1 MKRKIIVGLYQ
12 KKPCVN
18 FENPDAMKQILP
30 WKTLLLCSTIFTS
43 IICCFSVSLHAQA
56 PFNDECVNAITLPV
70 GVNTF
75 SAFPTTI
82 AGATV
87 SPNPIAPCTGPVGYD
102 VWYKFTATSNS
113 SIIRISGPG
122 ANFNNRYIQVL
133 SGSCGA
139 LTSVAC
145 GAKNSDL
152 TFTSTAGTT
161 YFIRVY
167 STDIPAPI
175 TNADFGICVNGG
187 ANAPIR
193 FGNSYVNVSKKTN
206 GGVVEHGDTL
216 EIRFTINHTSGSVSK
231 LRYVDNVPFNTAMLT
246 GTTDSIRII
255 TNEGLTYKKY
265 TLASGDDAA
274 TYTASPGMG
283 EYNIRLNLGLGGTN
297 PGVPVNNTSTESAS
311 ATGTMASNNKPK
323 GGGGLLFAIA
333 YRVVVTGFA
342 GDTITLYPAQF
353 LYNNGASD
361 FTLTAT
367 PFKILISNPLSL
379 CTNSIG
385 LNNAVEN
392 GGTFGNG
399 ISLNRGTDLSI
410 PISGYTFVPNVSPS
424 FTVNDGRYAIV
435 KNLSPTSG
443 TQRNASRKPNC
454 TGTGQFDCSN
464 RMFNG
469 YWYIDGDHTGTNNAI
484 GNNPPDAVTP
494 GGYMLMVNADYVA
507 SEVYRQTVTNLC
519 PNTYYEFSAWIR
531 NICPTCGIDSTG
543 AQFTGTPTA
552 PANGYPGVLPNLTFS
567 LDNLD
572 FYNTG
577 EIDTLGWLKR
587 GFVFKTKPGQT
598 TATFSIRNNAQG
610 GGGNDWAMDDIAIAT
625 CLPTMQY
632 SPSINPFV
640 CMGNALQINDTVR
653 SFFDN
658 YSNFKWQRSTDAGS
672 SWSDITTPVDTTL
685 NYNGST
691 YQFITKYTIPP
702 ANTNMSDSADL
713 YRVVVATTS
722 GNLANQNCL
731 YTDASTIITVSVNDC
746 GKLLG
751 LDLLSFN
758 GKLNNNGNAELQWV
772 TANEN
777 EPVSFDV
784 EKSSDG
790 TTFSRIATVNGYGH
804 GAANNYYQ
812 FTDPAKIYDRVWY
825 RITFYADKAHKKYSR
840 TVLFTAQSSGFSLNN
855 LINPFSNELNFEIVT
870 PKSSRL
876 DISLIN
882 MSGMEIRKESYMV
895 SEGANSMSIRN
906 TDNLPAGMYILQ
918 VRNQDQVINRKV
930 IRK

>member
-1 MKRKIIVGLYQ
+1 
-12 KKPCVN
+12 
-18 FENPDAMKQILP
+18 MKQILLL
-30 WKTLLLCSTIFTS
+30 KALLLRSTIFTS
-43 IICCFSVSLHAQA
+43 IICCLSGLLYAQA
-56 PFNDECVNAITLPV
+56 PFNDECANAITLPV
-70 GVNTF
+70 GVNTC
-75 SAFPTTI
+75 STLPTTI
-82 AGATV
+82 AGATASPV
-87 SPNPIAPCTGPVGYD
+87 SVTPCTGAVGYD
-102 VWYKFTATSNS
+102 VWYKFTAISNS
-113 SIIRISGPG
+113 STISISGAG
-122 ANFNNRYIQVL
+122 ANFTNRYIQAF
-133 SGSCGA
+133 SGNCGS

-145 GAKNSDL
+145 GAKNSAL
-152 TFTSTAGTT
+152 TFTSTTGTT

-167 STDIPAPI
+167 STDSPAPI
-175 TNADFGICVNGG
+175 NNADFKICVNGG
-187 ANAPIR
+187 VNAPVR

-206 GGVVEHGDTL
+206 GGVVEQGDTL
-216 EIRFTINHTSGSVSK
+216 EIRFTINHTSGTVSK
-231 LRYVDNVPFNTAMLT
+231 LRYVDNVPSHTSMLT
-246 GTTDSIRII
+246 GIKDSIRII
-255 TNEGLTYKKY
+255 TNEGLTYKKF

-274 TYTASPGMG
+274 TYKAAPGSG
-283 EYNIRLNLGLGGTN
+283 EYNIRLNLGFGGTN
-297 PGVPVNNTSTESAS
+297 PGIPVNNTSTESAS
-311 ATGTMASNNKPK
+311 ASGSMDGTKTADQRPR

-333 YRVVVTGFA
+333 YRVVVTGVA
-342 GDTITLYPAQF
+342 GDTITLFPAQF
-353 LYNNGASD
+353 LYNNGVSD

-367 PFKILISNPLSL
+367 SFKILISDPLSL

-399 ISLNRGTDLSI
+399 ISLNRGTDLTTPI
-410 PISGYTFVPNVSPS
+410 PGYTFVPNVSPS
-424 FTVNDGRYAIV
+424 FTINDGRYAIV

-443 TQRNASRKPNC
+443 IQRDASRKPNC
-454 TGTGQFDCSN
+454 TGSGQFDCAN

-484 GNNPPDAVTP
+484 GNNPPDASTP
-494 GGYMLMVNADYVA
+494 GGYMMVVNADYVA
-507 SEVYRQTVTNLC
+507 SEVFRQTVTNLC

-543 AQFTGTPTA
+543 AQFAGTPTA

-610 GGGNDWAMDDIAIAT
+610 GGGNDWALDDIAIAT

-653 SFFDN
+653 SYFDN
-658 YSNFKWQRSTDAGS
+658 YSNFKWQRSTDQGNN
-672 SWSDITTPVDTTL
+672 WSDITTPVDTTL
-685 NYNGST
+685 SYNGTT
-691 YQFITKYTIPP
+691 YQFITKYIIPP

-731 YTDASTIITVSVNDC
+731 YTDASTIITLSVNDC

-758 GKLNNNGNAELQWV
+758 GKLVNGNADLTWV
-772 TANEN
+772 TANE
-777 EPVSFDV
+777 EGSVYFGI
-784 EKSSDG
+784 EKSLDG
-790 TTFSRIATVNGYGH
+790 INFTGIATVNGRGNN
-804 GAANNYYQ
+804 AANNNYQ
-812 FTDPAKIYDRVWY
+812 FTDPSKIKGRAWY
-825 RITFYADKAHKKYSR
+825 RLAIYSDKGTKKYSR
-840 TVLFTAQSSGFSLNN
+840 TVLLVSESEGISLNN
-855 LINPFSNELNFEIVT
+855 VVNPFGNELNFEV
-870 PKSSRL
+870 SASGNSRINITL
-876 DISLIN
+876 VNISGKQVKQENFFIN
-882 MSGMEIRKESYMV
+882 A
-895 SEGANSMSIRN
+895 GANNLSIPN
-906 TDNLPAGMYILQ
+906 TGNLAPGIYILQ
-918 VRNQDQVINRKV
+918 IRDQDKV
-930 IRK
+930 LSKKVLKQ